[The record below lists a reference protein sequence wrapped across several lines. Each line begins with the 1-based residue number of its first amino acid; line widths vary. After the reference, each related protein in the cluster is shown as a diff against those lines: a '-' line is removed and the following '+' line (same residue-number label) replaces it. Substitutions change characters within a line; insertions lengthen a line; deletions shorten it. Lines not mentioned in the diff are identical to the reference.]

1 MSRKPLLVVLL
12 LGAVALSACQTKM
25 VDQPRYDPLQAS
37 KFFSDGMSARQPVS
51 DTVPMNAVLDKPVEM
66 TGQSNGQPAT
76 DFPFPLTDQVLA
88 RGQQRY
94 NIYCSPCH
102 GYTGEGNGMVVQ
114 RGFPAPPSFHSDQL
128 RGMPPGFYFQVMTQ
142 GFGRM
147 FPYASQVSPE
157 DRWAIAAYIRALQ
170 LSQHAPASSLP
181 QEDQQKLQEKA
192 P

>member
-1 MSRKPLLVVLL
+1 V
-12 LGAVALSACQTKM
+12 
-25 VDQPRYDPLQAS
+25 
-37 KFFSDGMSARQPVS
+37 PVS
-51 DTVPMNAVLDKPVEM
+51 AVVDNTVEI
-66 TGQSNGQPAT
+66 TGLSGGQPAG
-76 DFPFPLTDQVLA
+76 DFPFPLTEEVLA

-114 RGFPAPPSFHSDQL
+114 RGFPAPPTFHSDQL
-128 RGMPPGFYFQVMTQ
+128 RGMPPGFYFQVITK

-147 FPYASQVSPE
+147 FPYASQVPVD

-170 LSQHAPASSLP
+170 LSQSAPASSLP
-181 QEDQQKLQEKA
+181 QEDQQKIQEKA